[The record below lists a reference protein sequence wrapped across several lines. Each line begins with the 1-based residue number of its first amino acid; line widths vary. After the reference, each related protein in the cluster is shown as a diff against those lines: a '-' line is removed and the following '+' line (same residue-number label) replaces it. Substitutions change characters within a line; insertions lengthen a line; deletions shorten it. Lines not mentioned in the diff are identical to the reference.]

1 MLIIIETA
9 AFAAVFFYNMYMDR
23 DEFLQNYRGQIL
35 GEIGEHSTAGEIFQN
50 QILRPILKLQNE
62 LFLEVFKKYFDSNK
76 RNLLT
81 LETEKIIIEITN
93 AVQNDT
99 KFRNLLIGIV
109 VGLFTLEDY
118 QQYIENST
126 SLNKRITSMI
136 VERICSQLQYF
147 TP

>member
-1 MLIIIETA
+1 
-9 AFAAVFFYNMYMDR
+9 MDR
-23 DEFLQNYRGQIL
+23 DEFLQNYRSQIL

-109 VGLFTLEDY
+109 V
-118 QQYIENST
+118 
-126 SLNKRITSMI
+126 
-136 VERICSQLQYF
+136 
-147 TP
+147 

>member
-1 MLIIIETA
+1 ME
-9 AFAAVFFYNMYMDR
+9 R
-23 DEFLQNYRGQIL
+23 DEFLKNYRGKVL
-35 GEIGEHSTAGEIFQN
+35 GEVAENTTVGEIFQN

-81 LETEKIIIEITN
+81 LGTDKIIVEITN
-93 AVQNDT
+93 AVQTDT

-109 VGLFTLEDY
+109 VGLFTVDEY
-118 QQYIENST
+118 NQYVKDS
-126 SLNKRITSMI
+126 SALNKRITSMI
-136 VERICSQLQYF
+136 TDRICSQLQYL

>member
-1 MLIIIETA
+1 
-9 AFAAVFFYNMYMDR
+9 MDR
-23 DEFLQNYRGQIL
+23 DEFLQNYRGQIM

-81 LETEKIIIEITN
+81 LGTEKIIIEITN

>member
-1 MLIIIETA
+1 
-9 AFAAVFFYNMYMDR
+9 MDR

-81 LETEKIIIEITN
+81 LGTEKIIIEITN

>member
-1 MLIIIETA
+1 
-9 AFAAVFFYNMYMDR
+9 MDR

>member
-1 MLIIIETA
+1 
-9 AFAAVFFYNMYMDR
+9 MYMDR
-23 DEFLQNYRGQIL
+23 DEFLQNYRGQIM

-81 LETEKIIIEITN
+81 LGTEKIIIEITN